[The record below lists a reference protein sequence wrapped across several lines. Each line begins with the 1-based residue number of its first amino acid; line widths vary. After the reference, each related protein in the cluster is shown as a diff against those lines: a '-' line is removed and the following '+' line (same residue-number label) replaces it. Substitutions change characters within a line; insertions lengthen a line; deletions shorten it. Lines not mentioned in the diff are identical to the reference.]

1 MEAEYAKIAD
11 IIRQKAR
18 SHHKKRLLVAIAGIP
33 GSGKTTTAAAVAQLL
48 RSTSPALAT
57 ALLSMDGFH
66 LSRAVLDTL
75 PNREEAYLRRG
86 APWTFDAS
94 RFVAVV
100 RQLRQWA
107 DLDPQANLSVE
118 LQTIYAP
125 SFDHEAKDP
134 VEDGVVITPDT
145 SVVIIEGNYCL
156 LNEQIWREVAQL
168 VDYRIFVDTDLQEA
182 RRRVAKRHV
191 QAGIEATLDAGLRRV
206 DSNDSLNALIIQ
218 DKLITP
224 DLVVRSVIENA

>member
-11 IIRQKAR
+11 ILRQKAR

-33 GSGKTTTAAAVAQLL
+33 GSGKTTTAAALL
-48 RSTSPALAT
+48 RSTSPALAP

-66 LSRAVLDTL
+66 LSRAVLDML

-191 QAGIEATLDAGLRRV
+191 QAGIEAPLDAGLRRV

>member
-1 MEAEYAKIAD
+1 MEAKYAKIAD

-18 SHHKKRLLVAIAGIP
+18 AHHRKRLLVAIAGIP

-48 RSTSPALAT
+48 RSSSPALAT

-66 LSRAVLDTL
+66 LSRAVLDML

-118 LQTIYAP
+118 LQTIHAP

-156 LNEQIWREVAQL
+156 LNEQIWRDVAQL

-191 QAGIEATLDAGLRRV
+191 QAGIEATLDAGLHRV
-206 DSNDSLNALIIQ
+206 DSNDYLNALIIQ

-224 DLVVRSVIENA
+224 DLAVQSIIENA